1 MKKSLLTIVIFAG
14 ALSFA
19 KAQVLPSFAMGIK
32 GGENFLTLSNSPST
46 FNTSNQSGY
55 FGGLW
60 SRFGALG
67 INFQSE
73 VLYDKRNVDYSGGIT
88 GSQAVTSID
97 VPLLLGGKIGTRSFG
112 VRFYAGGIASFVI
125 DQGNSL
131 SQTAES
137 SLSSRSLEY
146 QTENY
151 YLTGGI
157 GVDLGRLSVDARY
170 EKGLTDITY
179 NLTQKTKPNLF
190 NISIAFTMF
199 RL

>member
-1 MKKSLLTIVIFAG
+1 MKKSLLTIVILAG
-14 ALSFA
+14 ALSFT

-73 VLYDKRNVDYSGGIT
+73 VLYDKRNVDYTGGLT

-125 DQGNSL
+125 DQGKSIIPSVE
-131 SQTAES
+131 SQLKS
-137 SLSSRSLEY
+137 FEY

-190 NISIAFTMF
+190 NISVAFTMF